1 MLLRWSWHALYV
13 LVNQV
18 LFILLF
24 VSACSLMITLVF
36 AHVYKKLAVKVR
48 QFTITVCNLF
58 FVISMSEFTAGT
70 MNEELLLGSWVIEV
84 LFMEHLSSFSQK
96 DLFMVLGSMLNL

>member
-1 MLLRWSWHALYV
+1 
-13 LVNQV
+13 
-18 LFILLF
+18 
-24 VSACSLMITLVF
+24 MITLVF

-70 MNEELLLGSWVIEV
+70 MSEELLLGS
-84 LFMEHLSSFSQK
+84 
-96 DLFMVLGSMLNL
+96 